1 MERTVRTLSGF
12 IIHRVW
18 GLALVFICV
27 GGHASVQAS
36 STSAIA
42 PIVQLGSGTV
52 DGLGTSHVTVHQA
65 TQQLGINWNSLGNN
79 PGEVLQFIQ
88 PSINSIALNRV
99 VGGDPSHF
107 LGSLIA
113 NGSVIVINPNGVWFG
128 PTAQVNVNGI
138 IASSLNLTDADFLSG
153 RYAFQGNATNGAV
166 RNEGQIAA
174 GSFGVY
180 LLAPNVANN
189 GVIRSPDGHIAL
201 AAGTTAYLSDRAD
214 GRGFL
219 VEVKAP
225 AGEALNL
232 KSLVADGGQVSMIGR
247 LVTQGGLIQANTV
260 RQQNGKIE
268 LVASERVTLTAG
280 SVTKARGDIQSMS
293 DGGVVL
299 AKADLTTGQLRF
311 EQGAVLDVSG
321 GVNGGNG
328 GFAELSAAGVTL
340 GGQFLAQAGQGYRG
354 GRFLIDPITSQ
365 VTTADLQSFSG
376 SGASDVE
383 FRSPD
388 GANLNIDAIF
398 NLTSWVLPAGQVGVL
413 RFTAGRDLI
422 FGATFTTSIRN
433 GSTNGAGAVNR
444 WDYVAS
450 AGNDIVLNG
459 AELTTGLGGSIS
471 MAAGRDLQVLI
482 NNAGTQPFLRTGIG
496 GNVSLDVGRDLIAS
510 STRQG
515 GTGPYTGIRLQG
527 PGDLTINVGGDFKG
541 GSIVNGRLA
550 GPGFVLSDGKARV
563 TVGGNIGAPDS
574 YATFTIGNRT
584 VDTQG
589 TETRSLV
596 DLQVTAGKDLYL
608 GNVQDKG
615 IAEGS
620 QGISSVN
627 QTSAA
632 SFTSLAGDIHLQP
645 LGSEARPLTRILP
658 ASFNVNAITGNILVH
673 SDADFWPSSNG
684 TIAFT
689 AGNSIL
695 GVASNSS
702 GIPQVA
708 LCQLSCPQPTMT
720 TPLDPA
726 SISLTAITGDISS
739 LKLNFSSPLPKK
751 VALSA
756 GNDIREVLGTFSL
769 PDLGVDAAGK
779 AISAVAI
786 TAGRDIN
793 LSLPA
798 GRDTTDSGF
807 LFGGT
812 GTAHITAGRTLELAN
827 SRGIILRSDPNGP
840 STDANRGGLL
850 DIAVGGDLSMSRSRI
865 VSENGANIFIHGL
878 DVNRLDGKAVVFDG
892 ATQVATTATLV
903 TMTFQGQ
910 TVLAVGGQPVRR
922 SDGSLI
928 LVDPK
933 HPDPF
938 VLDKIGKPIY
948 LVDGRPALGV
958 DQLPLLVDP
967 KDAIAGKEVL
977 TVGGTPA
984 FGISNKLIVVDR
996 TAPASFTVGDLSYST
1011 LVLDRTP
1018 VKLPDGTIVVVA
1030 NGKAVLT
1037 QVAPTGPS
1045 SDGQPTM
1052 TNGTLGLLVGNRPAS
1067 LVEPV
1072 GGGVNVG
1079 TSQNSVTDQTGILTL
1094 RGGSITA
1101 KAAGDINVERSRI
1114 AAFGAGDVKGGAIM
1128 LTSTT
1133 GDINAG
1139 FGSRNDVASFT
1150 IDQGVKRDA
1159 QGNPIIDPV
1168 TGKEVHELFFAQV
1181 PASGIFT
1188 FHAKDPFPLN
1198 FPVFTPVSPFE
1209 TLVRAHE
1216 LFGHDV
1222 SALLPQ
1228 IPAAQA
1234 AWKAQY
1240 EQTFLRFIADK
1251 KLGDVT
1257 LTAAKDVVIPSGGLR
1272 GAVIQVNAGRS
1283 FNVSGKVEG
1292 LLSAQTPFFFG
1303 NFANLV
1309 GLFNISGLSSSQSS
1323 LTIQSV
1329 TSPSNPVTISSNAVA
1344 SVSSV
1349 FATATVAQQEATES
1363 PAEAVGRAGA
1373 RRGKGNE
1380 GAQKSASLRVKDKV
1394 RIKVETQRE
1403 PISQ

>member
-1 MERTVRTLSGF
+1 
-12 IIHRVW
+12 
-18 GLALVFICV
+18 
-27 GGHASVQAS
+27 
-36 STSAIA
+36 
-42 PIVQLGSGTV
+42 
-52 DGLGTSHVTVHQA
+52 
-65 TQQLGINWNSLGNN
+65 
-79 PGEVLQFIQ
+79 
-88 PSINSIALNRV
+88 
-99 VGGDPSHF
+99 
-107 LGSLIA
+107 
-113 NGSVIVINPNGVWFG
+113 
-128 PTAQVNVNGI
+128 
-138 IASSLNLTDADFLSG
+138 
-153 RYAFQGNATNGAV
+153 
-166 RNEGQIAA
+166 
-174 GSFGVY
+174 
-180 LLAPNVANN
+180 
-189 GVIRSPDGHIAL
+189 
-201 AAGTTAYLSDRAD
+201 
-214 GRGFL
+214 
-219 VEVKAP
+219 
-225 AGEALNL
+225 
-232 KSLVADGGQVSMIGR
+232 
-247 LVTQGGLIQANTV
+247 
-260 RQQNGKIE
+260 
-268 LVASERVTLTAG
+268 VASDRVTLTAG
-280 SVTKARGDIQSMS
+280 SVTKAKGDEPSLS
-293 DGGVVL
+293 DGGAVL
-299 AKADLTTGQLRF
+299 AKADLTTGQLKF

-328 GFAELSAAGVTL
+328 GSAELSAASVTL
-340 GGQFLAQAGQGYRG
+340 GGQFLAQAAQGYRG

-388 GANLNIDAIF
+388 GADLNVNANF
-398 NLTSWVLPAGQVGVL
+398 NLSSWVLPAGQVGVL
-413 RFTAGRDLI
+413 RFTAGHDLI
-422 FGATFTTSIRN
+422 FGATSPTAIRN
-433 GSTNGAGAVNR
+433 GSLSGAGAANR
-444 WDYVAS
+444 WDYVGN

-459 AELTTGLGGSIS
+459 AELTTGLGGNIS
-471 MAAGRDLQVLI
+471 LTAGRDLQLLI
-482 NNAGTQPFLRTGIG
+482 NSTGAQPFLRTVTG
-496 GNVSLDVGRDLIAS
+496 GNITLDAGRDLIAS
-510 STRQG
+510 SARQA

-527 PGDLTINVGGDFKG
+527 PGDLTIDVAGDFKG
-541 GSIVNGRLA
+541 GSIVNGKLA

-584 VDTQG
+584 VDSQG
-589 TETRSLV
+589 TETRSVV
-596 DLQVTAGKDLYL
+596 DLQMTAGKDLYL

-615 IAEGS
+615 IAEGA

-627 QTSAA
+627 PASSA
-632 SFTSLAGDIHLQP
+632 SFTSLGGDIHLQP
-645 LGSEARPLTRILP
+645 QGSDARPLTRILP
-658 ASFNVNAITGNILVH
+658 ASFNVNAITGNILLH
-673 SDADFWPSSNG
+673 SDADFWPSPKG
-684 TIAFT
+684 TITFS

-695 GVASNSS
+695 GVATNAS
-702 GIPQVA
+702 GIPQIA
-708 LCQLSCPQPTMT
+708 LCQLSCPQPTMMA
-720 TPLDPA
+720 PPDPA
-726 SISLTAITGDISS
+726 TISLTAINGDISS

-751 VALSA
+751 VTLSA
-756 GNDIREVLGTFSL
+756 GRDIREVLGTFSL
-769 PDLGVDAAGK
+769 PDLGVDVAGK

-807 LFGGT
+807 ILGGT
-812 GTAHITAGRTLELAN
+812 GTAHITAGRTLDLAN
-827 SRGIILRSDPNGP
+827 SRGIVLRSDSNGP

-910 TVLAVGGQPVRR
+910 TVLAVGGQPVRQ
-922 SDGSLI
+922 SDGSVI

-938 VLDKIGKPIY
+938 ILDKIGKSIY
-948 LVDGRPALGV
+948 LVDGHPALGV

-967 KDAIAGKEVL
+967 KDAIAGKDVL

-996 TAPASFTVGDLSYST
+996 TASASFTSGDLVHGT

-1018 VKLPDGTIVVVA
+1018 VRLPDGTIVVVA
-1030 NGKAVLT
+1030 NGKAALA
-1037 QVAPTGPS
+1037 QAASNGSS

-1101 KAAGDINVERSRI
+1101 KAAGNINVERSRI
-1114 AAFGAGDVKGGAIM
+1114 AAFGAGDVKGGSIT

-1139 FGSRNDVASFT
+1139 FGSRNDIASFI
-1150 IDQGVKRDA
+1150 IDQGVKLDA

-1198 FPVFTPVSPFE
+1198 FPVFNPVSPFE
-1209 TLVRAHE
+1209 TMVRAHE

-1222 SALLPQ
+1222 SVLLPQ

-1240 EQTFLRFIADK
+1240 EQQFLHFIADK

-1272 GAVIQVNAGRS
+1272 GALIQVNAGRS

-1329 TSPSNPVTISSNAVA
+1329 VSPSNPVTLSSNAVA
-1344 SVSSV
+1344 SVSTV
-1349 FATATVAQQEATES
+1349 FATTIVAQQEATES
-1363 PAEAVGRAGA
+1363 PEEAVGRTGAG
-1373 RRGKGNE
+1373 RGKGNE
-1380 GAQKSASLRVKDKV
+1380 GSQKSASLRVKDKV
-1394 RIKVETQRE
+1394 RIKVETRRE
-1403 PISQ
+1403 PVAQ